1 MKNLSREAIKRMT
14 GAQGST
20 TTIGGSGGGDMAGYA
35 TQLWTDENYVGKE
48 FFRSLFKAYD
58 ANGNEVL
65 PNDTNTQI
73 DNIKAMF
80 GFWTDFYI
88 SALGTGGQSTVGL
101 RLAQLADVNVAG
113 VTNGQVLTYDTTSGK
128 WIASTPQSG
137 TDMATVWVNLA
148 ASGNQQINYSH
159 LSGAVSLSNG
169 TITIGSSSITPI
181 TSHQSLAGYA
191 KETWV
196 GQNYLPL
203 AGGTINGN
211 LNVTGKLSVASKLVA
226 TQEWVGQNY
235 ISIAYFDRL
244 FRAYNGSTLVN
255 HNDTSST
262 IDNIKAMFGFWT
274 DFYISALGTGGQQSV
289 GLRLAQLADV
299 NVAGVTNGQV
309 LTYNS
314 TTGKWVASTPQ
325 SGTDMATVWA
335 NLAAVDNTKQ
345 IDGSHLTT
353 ALTGYAT
360 QTWVGQQGYITSS
373 AISDMATKTW
383 VGQQG
388 YITSSAISD
397 MATKTWANGQFLKLS
412 GGTLTG
418 KLQVNAVVFGYNYT
432 NSNNA
437 AAFVFDKPGSKYTG
451 IGANGVSDQIY
462 FGACNGDGVWQ
473 NYLQKWYFNGSL
485 IANGDITIKNN
496 GRISQTAELGGALY
510 LGTSN
515 NYGWVRIQ
523 DVCSQDG
530 NAGDDYWSIRTSGA
544 AIFTSVYSKTYV
556 TALSDARHKNVIG
569 DTGLTVEQIA
579 GAPAIRFTW
588 NDRDDKTVF
597 AGSIAQYWQKVLPEV
612 VQSQADCS
620 LSLDYQVAALI
631 SSITV
636 ARKVMNHESRLLR
649 LERMFALN
657 ENDIEE

>member
-1 MKNLSREAIKRMT
+1 MKTISREAIKRMT

-20 TTIGGSGGGDMAGYA
+20 TTIGGSGGGDIAGYA
-35 TQLWTDENYVGKE
+35 TQLWTDENYVGKD

-58 ANGNEVL
+58 ANGNEIL
-65 PNDTNTQI
+65 PNDTDSTI

-80 GFWTDFYI
+80 GFWTEFYVT
-88 SALGTGGQSTVGL
+88 ALGTGGQQSVGL

-128 WIASTPQSG
+128 WIASTPQAG
-137 TDMATVWVNLA
+137 TDMATVWANLSA
-148 ASGNQQINYSH
+148 NGNQQINASH
-159 LSGAVSLSNG
+159 LTTAL
-169 TITIGSSSITPI
+169 T
-181 TSHQSLAGYA
+181 GYA
-191 KETWV
+191 TQTWVNSQISDMATKTWVNSQISDMATKTWV
-196 GQNYLPL
+196 GQNYL
-203 AGGTINGN
+203 
-211 LNVTGKLSVASKLVA
+211 
-226 TQEWVGQNY
+226 
-235 ISIAYFDRL
+235 SIAFFSRL
-244 FRAYNGSTLVN
+244 FKAYNGSTAVN
-255 HNDTSST
+255 PNDTTTT

-314 TTGKWVASTPQ
+314 TTGKWIAATPQ
-325 SGTDMATVWA
+325 AGTDMATVWS
-335 NLAAVDNTKQ
+335 NLAEADATKQ
-345 IDGSHLTT
+345 IDYSHMSGAISLSQGTITIGSASITPL
-353 ALTGYAT
+353 
-360 QTWVGQQGYITSS
+360 TSS
-373 AISDMATKTW
+373 DITDMATKTW
-383 VGQQG
+383 VGNN
-388 YITSSAISD
+388 Y
-397 MATKTWANGQFLKLS
+397 LKLT

-437 AAFVFDKPGSKYTG
+437 AAFVFDKPGSNYTG

-462 FGACNGDGVWQ
+462 FGACDGDGVWQ

-496 GRISQTAELGGALY
+496 GRIHQTEETGSILY
-510 LGTSN
+510 IGSSN
-515 NYGWVRIQ
+515 NYGWVRVQ
-523 DVCSQDG
+523 DICSQDG

-569 DTGLTVEQIA
+569 DTELTVEQIA

-588 NDRDDKTVF
+588 KDRDDQSVF

-612 VQSQADCS
+612 VQSQADGT
-620 LSLDYQVAALI
+620 LSLDYQVTALI
-631 SSITV
+631 SSIVV
-636 ARKVMNHESRLLR
+636 ARKVENHESRLRR
-649 LERMFALN
+649 LEKMFAF
-657 ENDIEE
+657 NDNDLED